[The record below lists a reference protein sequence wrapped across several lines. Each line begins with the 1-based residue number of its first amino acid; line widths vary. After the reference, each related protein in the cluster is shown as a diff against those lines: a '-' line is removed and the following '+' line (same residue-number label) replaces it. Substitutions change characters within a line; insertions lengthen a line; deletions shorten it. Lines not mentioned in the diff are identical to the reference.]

1 MARLTVYVD
10 LVFLSN
16 LTIDAS
22 ILMTTAKVRHLRP
35 RRRRVAL
42 SASVGAAYAAAMFVT
57 SVPYLYSFG
66 AKLMISAFMVYLTF
80 GYGGPLK
87 FARTIGSFY
96 LVNFATLGAV
106 IGISSLVKWS
116 GSPWRGIAFTDDG
129 GMVLSFDVQAVM
141 LVLTMGIAIW
151 LYRSEAESRESRK
164 RLEALVVDVNI
175 RIGDREWTCRGL
187 VDTGNRLYD
196 PLTRIPVMILEA
208 SLWRDEL
215 PKGWADRLRSESAD
229 RLIGELEEAE
239 GGLSSFRDRYRLV
252 PYRAAGGNSKLM
264 LAVKPDSVTI
274 SDAAGKEAPCVQR
287 RVLVGLDGGS
297 LSSEGA
303 YRAIVHSDLTL
314 ASAEVPASSTQTA

>member
-1 MARLTVYVD
+1 MTVYVD

-16 LTIDAS
+16 LTIDAA
-22 ILMTTAKVRHLRP
+22 ILLTTAKVRHLRP
-35 RRRRVAL
+35 PRRRVAL

-66 AKLMISAFMVYLTF
+66 VKLMISALMVYVSF

-106 IGISSLVKWS
+106 IGISSLVRWS
-116 GSPWRGIAFTDDG
+116 GSPWQGIAFTDDG
-129 GMVLSFDVQAVM
+129 GMVLSFDMQAVM
-141 LVLTMGIAIW
+141 LIVTLAVAIW
-151 LYRSEAESRESRK
+151 LYRSEAESREGRK
-164 RLEALVVDVNI
+164 RLESLLVDVHI
-175 RIGDREWTCRGL
+175 RIGEREWQCKGL

-196 PLTRIPVMILEA
+196 PLTRIPVMIVEV
-208 SLWRDEL
+208 SLLREEL
-215 PKGWADRLRSESAD
+215 PVGWAERLKTESAD
-229 RLIGELEEAE
+229 RLIGELDEAE
-239 GGLSSFRDRYRLV
+239 GGWAPLRDRYRLV

-264 LAVKPDSVTI
+264 LAVKPDSVSI
-274 SDAAGKEAPCVQR
+274 SDPAKQEAACVHK

-303 YRAIVHSDLTL
+303 YRAIVHTDLTL
-314 ASAEVPASSTQTA
+314 ASETVTASSTQTA

>member
-1 MARLTVYVD
+1 MTVYVD

-42 SASVGAAYAAAMFVT
+42 SASIGAAYAAAMFVT

-66 AKLMISAFMVYLTF
+66 AKLMISALMVYVTF

-87 FARTIGSFY
+87 FARTMGSFY

-116 GSPWRGIAFTDDG
+116 GSPWRGIAFTEDG
-129 GMVLSFDVQAVM
+129 GMVLSFDVQAFM
-141 LVLTMGIAIW
+141 LAVTLGVAIW

-164 RLEALVVDVNI
+164 RLEALVVDVTI
-175 RIGDREWTCRGL
+175 RIGEREWSCRGL

-208 SLWRDEL
+208 SLWRDDL
-215 PKGWADRLRSESAD
+215 PIGWADRLKSESAD

-239 GGLSSFRDRYRLV
+239 GGLSAFRDRYRLV
-252 PYRAAGGNSKLM
+252 PYRAAGGSSKLM
-264 LAVKPDSVTI
+264 LAVKPDSVSI
-274 SDAAGKEAPCVQR
+274 KDPAGKEAACVHR

-303 YRAIVHSDLTL
+303 YRAIIHSDLTL
-314 ASAEVPASSTQTA
+314 ASVEVPESSPQTA

>member
-1 MARLTVYVD
+1 MTVYVD

-16 LTIDAS
+16 LTIDAA
-22 ILMTTAKVRHLRP
+22 ILLTTAKVRHLRP

-66 AKLMISAFMVYLTF
+66 VKLMISALMVYVSF

-87 FARTIGSFY
+87 YARTMGSFY

-106 IGISSLVKWS
+106 IGISSLVRWS
-116 GSPWRGIAFTDDG
+116 GSPWQGIAFTDDG
-129 GMVLSFDVQAVM
+129 GMVLSFDMQAVM
-141 LVLTMGIAIW
+141 LIVTLAVAIW
-151 LYRSEAESRESRK
+151 LYRSEAESREGRK
-164 RLEALVVDVNI
+164 RLEALMVDVYI
-175 RIGDREWTCRGL
+175 RIGDREWQCKGL

-196 PLTRIPVMILEA
+196 PLTRIPVMIVEA
-208 SLWRDEL
+208 SLWREEL
-215 PKGWADRLRSESAD
+215 PVGWADRLRTESAD
-229 RLIGELEEAE
+229 KLISELEEAE
-239 GGLSSFRDRYRLV
+239 GGWASLRDRYRLV

-264 LAVKPDSVTI
+264 LAVKPDSVSI
-274 SDAAGKEAPCVQR
+274 SDPAKQEAACVHK

-303 YRAIVHSDLTL
+303 YRAIVHADLTL
-314 ASAEVPASSTQTA
+314 ASEAVTASSTQTA